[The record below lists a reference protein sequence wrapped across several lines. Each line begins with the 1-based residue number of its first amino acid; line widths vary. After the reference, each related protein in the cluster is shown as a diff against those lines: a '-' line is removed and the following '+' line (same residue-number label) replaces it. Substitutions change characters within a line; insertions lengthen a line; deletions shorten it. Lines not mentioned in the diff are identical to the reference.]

1 MTEREEHRG
10 QEVHGPQT
18 NIDGDVNG
26 PVLSGVFNAPVILK
40 NFFSEKVFKRLGL
53 EQRIGFVFLAVLT
66 IGVGLGL
73 YLALKPSHPTQ
84 MAGDFRIAV
93 AGFAEVENGNLQ
105 KTDLGMKMGQDIY
118 ERLKQHFE
126 PMDLDFVITVWGPDQ
141 VDRINGKDQGERA
154 TAAEQI
160 AKDIGADIVVYGIVD
175 TTRAMWQVTPEFYVA
190 AKNFYEADEMIGQ
203 YGLGDPFSVVGNGGT
218 ATRIALNDQLSHR
231 VEVLARITV
240 GLARYSFHHFD
251 RALETFKSVERVEGL
266 TDEPGVQ
273 RVLYLLIGNAAGK
286 NDELDLAEQY
296 YTRSQVIDPEY
307 ARPYAGLGS
316 VRYIQALD
324 AFSEGITVTAR
335 TKSEEAIKY
344 YHEALDAPFKPPL
357 ADIESKAHFG
367 LGRTYL
373 LRSIMHQSDMSEA
386 AQELQWVIDDYER
399 SLAERLR
406 ERAAAAH
413 TSLGLIYRLSAE
425 DELAIAE
432 YKKAIELIENIPQ
445 LQDKLA
451 KYYAALG
458 DEYLE
463 AGELVD
469 AIDAYQ
475 HAIQLTNLPEVVE
488 NYEDRLE
495 QVQSQLEGP

>member
-1 MTEREEHRG
+1 
-10 QEVHGPQT
+10 
-18 NIDGDVNG
+18 
-26 PVLSGVFNAPVILK
+26 
-40 NFFSEKVFKRLGL
+40 
-53 EQRIGFVFLAVLT
+53 
-66 IGVGLGL
+66 VG
-73 YLALKPSHPTQ
+73 
-84 MAGDFRIAV
+84 
-93 AGFAEVENGNLQ
+93 
-105 KTDLGMKMGQDIY
+105 
-118 ERLKQHFE
+118 
-126 PMDLDFVITVWGPDQ
+126 
-141 VDRINGKDQGERA
+141 RINGKDQDERA
-154 TAAEQI
+154 VSAERIAA
-160 AKDIGADIVVYGIVD
+160 DIGADIVVYGTVD
-175 TTRAMWQVTPEFYVA
+175 TTNALWQVTPEFYVV
-190 AKNFYEADEMIGQ
+190 AKNFYEADEVIGQ
-203 YGLGDPFSVVGNGGT
+203 YGLGESFSVVGNGGT

-251 RALETFKSVERVEGL
+251 RALETFKSVEKVEGL
-266 TDEPGVQ
+266 TGEPGVQ

-324 AFSEGITVTAR
+324 AFSKGITATAR

-344 YHEALDAPFKPPL
+344 YHEALDAPFKPSL

-399 SLAERLR
+399 SQAERLR

-413 TSLGLIYRLSAE
+413 ASLGLIYRLSAD

-432 YKKAIELIENIPQ
+432 YKQAIATIEDIPQ

-451 KYYAALG
+451 KYYVALG
-458 DEYLE
+458 DEYVEVGKPDE
-463 AGELVD
+463 AVDSYQNAIELTDISEAVKE
-469 AIDAYQ
+469 YQ
-475 HAIQLTNLPEVVE
+475 EKIKQAQSVE
-488 NYEDRLE
+488 GGN
-495 QVQSQLEGP
+495 Q